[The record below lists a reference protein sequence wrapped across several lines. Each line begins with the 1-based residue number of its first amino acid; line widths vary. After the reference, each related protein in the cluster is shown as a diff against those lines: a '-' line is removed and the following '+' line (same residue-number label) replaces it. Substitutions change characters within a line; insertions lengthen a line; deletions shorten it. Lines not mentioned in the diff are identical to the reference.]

1 MIRCSRS
8 HARRLHRSALRC
20 AALALVCSPV
30 IVQAQAVNLPAQTG
44 QVVGV
49 VIDQSTSLPLDGVL
63 VSVAGTKLAG
73 SSDQRGH
80 FVIRGV
86 AAGPA
91 SIRTQRL
98 GFRPATQAV
107 TVPANDSVRVQIAL
121 TLSVVELETIVTTG
135 TGGAVEKRQLGAP
148 IGIVNVDKLA
158 ETKPIGDL
166 SSALSFQVPGLR
178 ALDGGG
184 GAGAAKDLRI
194 RGMSSFSLS
203 QRPAVYIDGVRID
216 TKATDWTANLGNQGC
231 CNFNGGA
238 GEDRLSDLNP
248 NDIEHIEV
256 LKGPAAATLY
266 GSDASNGVIQ
276 IFTKK
281 GRAEAA
287 PTWNFS
293 VTGGYDRSPENY
305 PTHLYPLFKGADG
318 TQALDLNKTLIGDGP
333 YQDYQVNVSGGAN
346 KASYFVSGGY
356 AKEVGSIQPNDARRG
371 TLRLNVAWQPTD
383 KVSFEARSSYGRNY
397 INSLQGGNNWTSL
410 TGNASNGDPR
420 NATKLRPYGEA
431 WVSVADIQTMTSVSD
446 ANRYTGGGSMS
457 YQASPAWLTKITM
470 GVDLTNDNKQR
481 FFPYSGNFGS
491 ASVFNGEKDDA
502 FRYYS
507 NYSAE
512 ASSQYTFKLPRGI
525 GSDFSIG
532 GQGNYETEQLNV
544 AVGKTYP
551 GPGVSTVAAAAQTFG
566 GETYG
571 HTVNIGAYAQNRF
584 SIGDRLYTTVGFRID
599 GNSAF
604 GKNYGY
610 QRYPKV
616 DLAYNLGGLSWV
628 PQAVSSFKLRGA
640 WGRAGKTPGAF
651 DQYQTYRPEAVFTN
665 TPALTPYNPGN
676 TVLAPEITT
685 AIDVGFDA
693 GFFGDRLGLEA
704 TYYHQNTNDA
714 ITAVTLP
721 PSQGFSQAQKQNI
734 GGIVN
739 GGWET
744 SLNWLTVST
753 RDFDWH
759 NDFRADGNKN
769 KVTNLNGHIIGSNT
783 TIRVGYPIQG
793 VWMQRPVS
801 YNATTKTWI
810 RSDTT
815 LFQGPPLPTFN
826 FSYQPS
832 IRFRSFQFVALLTA
846 ERGAILSNSDR
857 PYRFRQHTGDEF
869 LSLLGANGAN
879 TAASDS
885 VIKYWALFDD
895 PEKRD
900 NVRLRQLALTY
911 EIPTVWSSRF
921 NLGHTTFTASAQNV
935 KIWANCHC
943 QDPDFATN
951 VGSDFGGA
959 LGFLADP
966 APHSFRFAIRSRF

>member
-1 MIRCSRS
+1 MTRCSRS
-8 HARRLHRSALRC
+8 HPPRLRRLALRC
-20 AALALVCSPV
+20 ATLALVAWPT
-30 IVQAQAVNLPAQTG
+30 IVHAQTG

-49 VIDQSTSLPLDGVL
+49 VVDQSTAQPLDGVQ
-63 VSVAGTKLAG
+63 VSITGTKLG
-73 SSDQRGH
+73 GGTDQRGH

-86 AAGPA
+86 TPGAVIVRA
-91 SIRTQRL
+91 QRL
-98 GFRPATQAV
+98 GFRPATQTV
-107 TVPANDSVRVQIAL
+107 TVPGNDSVSVRFAL
-121 TLSVVELETIVTTG
+121 TMSVVELQEVVTTG

-158 ETKPIGDL
+158 ETKPVGDL

-203 QRPAVYIDGVRID
+203 QRPAVYIDGVRVD
-216 TKATDWTANLGNQGC
+216 TKAIDWTAGLGNQGC

-281 GRAEAA
+281 GQLDAA
-287 PTWNFS
+287 PSWN
-293 VTGGYDRSPENY
+293 VALTGGFDRAPENY
-305 PTHLYPLFKGADG
+305 PTHLYPLFKGPDG
-318 TQALDLNKTLIGDGP
+318 TQALDMNKTLIGSGP
-333 YQDYQVNVSGGAN
+333 YQEYQVSVNGGAN
-346 KASYFVSGGY
+346 KASYFVSGGFV
-356 AKEVGSIQPNDARRG
+356 KEVGSIQPNDERRG
-371 TLRLNVAWQPTD
+371 TLRLNVSWRPSD
-383 KVSFEARSSYGRNY
+383 KTSFEARSSYGRNY
-397 INSLQGGNNWTSL
+397 INSLQGGNNWTAL

-431 WVSVADIQTMTSVSD
+431 WVSVADIKKMASVSD
-446 ANRYTGGGSMS
+446 ANRYTGGASLS
-457 YQASPAWLTKITM
+457 YQATPSLLAKLTV

-481 FFPYSGNFGS
+481 FFPYDGNFGS

-502 FRYYS
+502 YRYYS
-507 NYSAE
+507 NYSTE
-512 ASSQYTFKLPRGI
+512 ASTQYSLKLGHGI

-532 GQGNYETEQLNV
+532 GQGNYETEQDNV
-544 AVGKTYP
+544 AVGKQYP
-551 GPGVSTVAAAAQTFG
+551 GPGVSTVTAAAQTFG
-566 GETYG
+566 GESYA
-571 HTVNIGAYAQNRF
+571 HTVNIGGYAQDRLSF
-584 SIGDRLYTTVGFRID
+584 GDRLYTTIGFRID

-616 DLAYNLGGLSWV
+616 DAAYNLGGSNWM
-628 PQAVSSFKLRGA
+628 PSAVSSLKLRAA
-640 WGRAGKTPGAF
+640 WGRAGKTPGPF

-665 TPALTPYNPGN
+665 TPALTPFNPGN
-676 TVLAPEITT
+676 TILAPEITT
-685 AIDVGFDA
+685 ATDVGFDA
-693 GFFGDRLGLEA
+693 GFFGDRVGLEG
-704 TYYHQNTNDA
+704 TYYRQSTNDA
-714 ITAVTLP
+714 ITSVTLP
-721 PSQGFSQAQKQNI
+721 PSQGFSQSQKQNI

-739 GGWET
+739 AGWELG
-744 SLNWLTVST
+744 LNWLTFST
-753 RDFDWH
+753 RDLDWH
-759 NDFRADGNKN
+759 NDFRFDGNKN
-769 KVTNLNGHIIGSNT
+769 KVTDLHGHIIGSNT

-793 VWMQRPVS
+793 IWMMRPVS
-801 YNATTKTWI
+801 FNATTKTWI

-815 LFQGPPLPTFN
+815 LYQGPPLPTFN

-832 IRFRSFQFVALLTA
+832 IRWKAFQLVALVTA

-869 LSLLGANGAN
+869 LSLLGPNGAN

-885 VIKYWALFDD
+885 TIKYWALFDD

-900 NVRLRQLALTY
+900 NVRFRQLSLTY
-911 EIPTVWSSRF
+911 ELPTLLSSRF
-921 NLGHTTFTASAQNV
+921 GLGKTTLTASAQNI
-935 KIWANCHC
+935 KIWADCHC

-951 VGSDFGGA
+951 VGSDFAGA

-966 APHSFRFAIRSRF
+966 APHQFRFAIRSRF

>member
-1 MIRCSRS
+1 M
-8 HARRLHRSALRC
+8 
-20 AALALVCSPV
+20 
-30 IVQAQAVNLPAQTG
+30 
-44 QVVGV
+44 
-49 VIDQSTSLPLDGVL
+49 
-63 VSVAGTKLAG
+63 
-73 SSDQRGH
+73 
-80 FVIRGV
+80 
-86 AAGPA
+86 
-91 SIRTQRL
+91 
-98 GFRPATQAV
+98 
-107 TVPANDSVRVQIAL
+107 
-121 TLSVVELETIVTTG
+121 
-135 TGGAVEKRQLGAP
+135 
-148 IGIVNVDKLA
+148 
-158 ETKPIGDL
+158 
-166 SSALSFQVPGLR
+166 
-178 ALDGGG
+178 
-184 GAGAAKDLRI
+184 
-194 RGMSSFSLS
+194 
-203 QRPAVYIDGVRID
+203 
-216 TKATDWTANLGNQGC
+216 
-231 CNFNGGA
+231 
-238 GEDRLSDLNP
+238 
-248 NDIEHIEV
+248 
-256 LKGPAAATLY
+256 KGPAAATLY

-281 GRAEAA
+281 GRAETA

-457 YQASPAWLTKITM
+457 YQASPAWLTKLTA

-551 GPGVSTVAAAAQTFG
+551 GPGVSTVAAAAQTLG
-566 GETYG
+566 GETYA
-571 HTVNIGAYAQNRF
+571 HTVNIGAYAQDRF
-584 SIGDRLYTTVGFRID
+584 SFGDRLYTTVGFRID

-610 QRYPKV
+610 QRYPKIDV
-616 DLAYNLGGLSWV
+616 AYNLGGLSWV

-640 WGRAGKTPGAF
+640 WGKAGKTPGAF
-651 DQYQTYRPEAVFTN
+651 DQYQTYKPEAVFTN
-665 TPALTPYNPGN
+665 TPALTPFNPGN
-676 TVLAPEITT
+676 TTLAPEITT
-685 AIDVGFDA
+685 AVDVGFDA
-693 GFFGDRLGLEA
+693 GFFGDRLGFEA
-704 TYYHQNTNDA
+704 TYYRQNTNDA

-721 PSQGFSQAQKQNI
+721 PSEGFSQSQKQNI

-744 SLNWLTVST
+744 ALNWLTVST

-793 VWMQRPVS
+793 IWMQRPVS
-801 YNATTKTWI
+801 FNADDEDVDSQRHDALSWARRFRHSTSRTSRRFAGRASSSSPLSRPSAARSCRTAIVPIASASTPATSSCRCSAPTARTPRHRIPSSSTGRCSTIRRSATTFAFASSRSPTRSRPSGRHASTSATRRSRRPHRTSRFGRTATARILTSRRTSVPTSGDRLASSPIRRPI
-810 RSDTT
+810 RSA
-815 LFQGPPLPTFN
+815 
-826 FSYQPS
+826 SPS
-832 IRFRSFQFVALLTA
+832 AHASNHATIHH
-846 ERGAILSNSDR
+846 RGS
-857 PYRFRQHTGDEF
+857 
-869 LSLLGANGAN
+869 SLCM
-879 TAASDS
+879 
-885 VIKYWALFDD
+885 I
-895 PEKRD
+895 
-900 NVRLRQLALTY
+900 
-911 EIPTVWSSRF
+911 
-921 NLGHTTFTASAQNV
+921 
-935 KIWANCHC
+935 
-943 QDPDFATN
+943 
-951 VGSDFGGA
+951 
-959 LGFLADP
+959 
-966 APHSFRFAIRSRF
+966 

>member
-1 MIRCSRS
+1 MCS
-8 HARRLHRSALRC
+8 ATVLH
-20 AALALVCSPV
+20 
-30 IVQAQAVNLPAQTG
+30 AQTG

-49 VIDQSTSLPLDGVL
+49 VIDKTTEQPLEASQVL
-63 VSVAGTKLAG
+63 IPGTRLAVATDR
-73 SSDQRGH
+73 SGH
-80 FVIRGV
+80 FIIRGV
-86 AAGPA
+86 AAG
-91 SIRTQRL
+91 SVTIRAQRL
-98 GFRPATQAV
+98 GFRPTSQLV
-107 TVPANDSVRVQIAL
+107 RVPANDSVSVRFEL
-121 TLSVVELETIVTTG
+121 SLSVVELESVVTTG

-158 ETKPIGDL
+158 ETKPISDL
-166 SSALSFQVPGLR
+166 SSTLSFQVPGLR

-216 TKATDWTANLGNQGC
+216 TKAVDWTAGLGNQGC

-281 GRAEAA
+281 GRLDAA
-287 PTWNFS
+287 PTWSFS
-293 VTGGYDRSPENY
+293 VTGGYDRAPENY
-305 PTHLYPLFKGADG
+305 PTHLYPNFTGPDG
-318 TQALDLNKTLIGDGP
+318 TRALDMNKTLIGDGP
-333 YQDYQVNVSGGAN
+333 YQDYQVNVNGGAN

-356 AKEVGSIQPNDARRG
+356 AKEVGSIQPNDSRRG
-371 TLRLNVAWQPTD
+371 TLRVNVAWQPSD
-383 KVSFEARSSYGRNY
+383 KMSFEARSSYGRNY
-397 INSLQGGNNWTSL
+397 INSLQGGNNWTAL

-431 WVSVADIQTMTSVSD
+431 WVSVSDIQKMASVSD
-446 ANRYTGGGSMS
+446 ANRYTGAGSLS
-457 YQASPAWLTKITM
+457 YQTTPSLLTRITV

-481 FFPYSGNFGS
+481 YFPYDGNFGS

-502 FRYYS
+502 YRYYS

-512 ASSQYTFKLPRGI
+512 YSTQYSLKLPHSIR
-525 GSDFSIG
+525 SDFAIG
-532 GQGNYETEQLNV
+532 GQGNYETEQDNV
-544 AVGKTYP
+544 AVGKQYP
-551 GPGVSTVAAAAQTFG
+551 GPGVSTVTAAAQTFG
-566 GETYG
+566 GESYA
-571 HTVNIGAYAQNRF
+571 HTVNIGGYAQDRVSFN
-584 SIGDRLYTTVGFRID
+584 DRLYATVGFRID

-616 DLAYNLGGLSWV
+616 DVAYNLNGYSWM
-628 PQAVSSFKLRGA
+628 PQAVSSLKLRGA
-640 WGRAGKTPGAF
+640 WGKAGKTPGAF

-665 TPALTPYNPGN
+665 TPALTPFNPGN

-693 GFFGDRLGLEA
+693 GFFGDRVGVEA
-704 TYYHQNTNDA
+704 TYYRQHTNDA
-714 ITAVTLP
+714 ITNVTLP
-721 PSQGFSQAQKQNI
+721 PSQGFTNSQKQNI

-739 GGWET
+739 GGWEA
-744 SLNWLTVST
+744 SLNWLTLSR
-753 RDFDWH
+753 RDFEWH

-769 KVTNLNGHIIGSNT
+769 KVTDLNGHIIGSNT

-793 VWMQRPVS
+793 IWMQRPVS

-810 RSDTT
+810 KSDTT

-832 IRFRSFQFVALLTA
+832 LRWKSFQFVALMTM
-846 ERGAILSNSDR
+846 ERGAIMSNSDR

-869 LSLLGANGAN
+869 LSLLGPNGAN

-900 NVRLRQLALTY
+900 NVRLRQISLTY
-911 EIPTVWSSRF
+911 DLPVSLSSR
-921 NLGHTTFTASAQNV
+921 LGLGNTSFTAAAQNV
-935 KIWANCHC
+935 KIWADCHC
-943 QDPDFATN
+943 QDPDFATST
-951 VGSDFGGA
+951 GSDFATA
-959 LGFLADP
+959 LAFLADP
-966 APHSFRFAIRSRF
+966 APHQFRFTIRSRF

>member
-1 MIRCSRS
+1 
-8 HARRLHRSALRC
+8 
-20 AALALVCSPV
+20 
-30 IVQAQAVNLPAQTG
+30 
-44 QVVGV
+44 VVGV
-49 VIDQSTSLPLDGVL
+49 VIDKASGQPLEAGQVII
-63 VSVAGTKLAG
+63 SETRVAATTDRK
-73 SSDQRGH
+73 GH

-86 AAGPA
+86 AAGSA
-91 SIRTQRL
+91 TVRAQRL
-98 GFRPATQAV
+98 GFRPATQV
-107 TVPANDSVRVQIAL
+107 VRVPPNDSVSVRFEL
-121 TLSVVELETIVTTG
+121 SLSVVELESVVTTG

-158 ETKPIGDL
+158 ETKPIADL

-203 QRPAVYIDGVRID
+203 QRPAVYIDGVRVD
-216 TKATDWTANLGNQGC
+216 TKAVDWTAGLGNQGC

-281 GRAEAA
+281 GRLESA
-287 PTWNFS
+287 PTWNLA
-293 VTGGYDRSPENY
+293 VTGGYDRAPENY
-305 PTHLYPLFKGADG
+305 PTHLYPNFTGPDG
-318 TQALDLNKTLIGDGP
+318 TRALDMNKTLIGDGP
-333 YQDYQVNVSGGAN
+333 YQDYQVNVNGGAN
-346 KASYFVSGGY
+346 KATYFVSGAY
-356 AKEVGSIQPNDARRG
+356 TKEAGSIQPNDSRRG
-371 TLRLNVAWQPTD
+371 TLRVNVAWQPSD
-383 KVSFEARSSYGRNY
+383 KLSFEARSSYGRNY
-397 INSLQGGNNWTSL
+397 INSLQGGNNWTAL

-431 WVSVADIQTMTSVSD
+431 WVAVSDIQKMTSNSD
-446 ANRYTGGGSMS
+446 ANRYTGAGSLS
-457 YQASPAWLTKITM
+457 YQTTPSLLTRITV

-481 FFPYSGNFGS
+481 FFPYDGNFGS

-502 FRYYS
+502 YRYYS

-512 ASSQYTFKLPRGI
+512 FSTQYTLKLTRGI
-525 GSDFSIG
+525 RSDFSIG
-532 GQGNYETEQLNV
+532 GQGNYETEQDNV
-544 AVGKTYP
+544 AVGKQYP
-551 GPGVSTVAAAAQTFG
+551 GPGVSTVTAAAQSFG
-566 GETYG
+566 GESYA
-571 HTVNIGAYAQNRF
+571 HTVNIGGYAQDRLSFN
-584 SIGDRLYTTVGFRID
+584 DRLYTTVGFRID

-616 DLAYNLGGLSWV
+616 DVAYNLNGYSWV

-640 WGRAGKTPGAF
+640 WGKSGKTPGAF

-665 TPALTPYNPGN
+665 TPALTPFNPGN

-685 AIDVGFDA
+685 GVDAGFDA
-693 GFFGDRLGLEA
+693 GFFGDRLGVEA
-704 TYYHQNTNDA
+704 TYYRQNTNDA
-714 ITAVTLP
+714 ITNVTLP
-721 PSQGFSQAQKQNI
+721 PSQGFTNSQKQNI

-739 GGWET
+739 AGWEA
-744 SLNWLTVST
+744 SLNWLTLST
-753 RDFDWH
+753 RDIDWH
-759 NDFRADGNKN
+759 NDFRLDGNKN

-783 TIRVGYPIQG
+783 TIRLGYPIQG
-793 VWMQRPVS
+793 IWMQRPVS

-810 RSDTT
+810 KSDTT
-815 LFQGPPLPTFN
+815 LFMGPPLPTFN

-832 IRFRSFQFVALLTA
+832 VRWRSFQFVALLTM
-846 ERGAILSNSDR
+846 ERGAIMSNSDR

-869 LSLLGANGAN
+869 LSLLGPKGEN

-900 NVRLRQLALTY
+900 NVRLRQISLTY
-911 EIPTVWSSRF
+911 QVPATMSSR
-921 NLGHTTFTASAQNV
+921 LGLGNTTVSAAAQNV

-943 QDPDFATN
+943 QDPDFATST
-951 VGSDFGGA
+951 GSDFATA
-959 LGFLADP
+959 LAFLADP
-966 APHSFRFAIRSRF
+966 APHQFRFTVRSRF